1 MIQKRFQL
9 ETLYSNALDKETKM
23 SVVQSC
29 VRDEKDPGWEVPG
42 AGKLNTAPISM
53 SVERRG

>member
-9 ETLYSNALDKETKM
+9 ETLHSNAADEETKM

-29 VRDEKDPGWEVPG
+29 VRDEKNPGWEG
-42 AGKLNTAPISM
+42 T
-53 SVERRG
+53 RYW